1 MYLAELQRTDG
12 ILKIYATASAS
23 TPLLVR
29 IQPGTHYLLPFPPTD
44 THLFLTRYQQLS
56 QGPPLVHVYPETLS
70 VYPSP
75 RMAVSI
81 RTGGNLPV
89 TTYVPHLLAGN
100 GESYSDPSYTL
111 ASSGVW
117 SADGTDFF
125 IVWMD
130 GLISKISLP
139 AQVQI

>member
-12 ILKIYATASAS
+12 VLKIYATGSAS
-23 TPLLVR
+23 KPLVVG
-29 IQPGTHYLLPFPPTD
+29 IQPAFFPLTD
-44 THLFLTRYQQLS
+44 THLFLTRSQQLS

-89 TTYVPHLLAGN
+89 TTYVPHPLAGR